1 MARRLV
7 SEAIRADW
15 LKSISR
21 YLKVKRKRQKMTQA
35 ALAQSLSVNINTI
48 QKIEARRLLPS
59 RELAADIGEVFDE
72 PQTAMAA
79 AGYGY
84 IPFVG
89 WQP

>member
-1 MARRLV
+1 MAKRLV

-35 ALAQSLSVNINTI
+35 ALAQSLSVNVNTI
-48 QKIEARRLLPS
+48 RKIESRQLLPS
-59 RELAADIGEVFDE
+59 RELAADIGEVLDE
-72 PQTAMAA
+72 PYAAMAA
-79 AGYGY
+79 AGY